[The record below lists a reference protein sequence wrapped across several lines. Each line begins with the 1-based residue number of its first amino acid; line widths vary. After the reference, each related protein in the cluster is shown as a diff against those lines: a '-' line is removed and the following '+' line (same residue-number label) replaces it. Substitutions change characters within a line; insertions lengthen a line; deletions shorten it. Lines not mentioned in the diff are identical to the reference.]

1 MGAVGIEVEQPA
13 RGDEMFGDHDRV
25 LFVEGA
31 QLSEDLFVELAAGDA
46 FGDLGFLDARAA
58 GALLACV
65 FAGIGLARRTAVVVI
80 AAVSSA
86 APAVVI
92 TTVVLVA
99 TATVII
105 ATIALVATSAIV
117 ITTVPLVPAT
127 TIVITTVTVETAP
140 TVIIVAT
147 IALVP
152 TATIVI
158 TTVPLV
164 PATTI
169 VITTVTVE
177 TAPTVIIVAT
187 IALVPASAI
196 VVTTVSLVPTAT
208 IVITAVAL
216 IPTTAVISA
225 IGMAWPAAVPVV
237 RSTVAIVVAIC
248 AATAFCAAVVLA
260 VSRIPLGHD
269 SPYEV
274 FSMFRSIL
282 VHSPPSRP
290 VCGDTSDSA
299 ASSPLTRRLP
309 GHRVS
314 PLLESR
320 RIQSNGQHKSNRF
333 GGSGSPRRL
342 GTRG

>member
-1 MGAVGIEVEQPA
+1 MFVGAVGIEVEQPA

-25 LFVEGA
+25 LFVEGT

-92 TTVVLVA
+92 TTVALVA

-105 ATIALVATSAIV
+105 TTIPLVATATV
-117 ITTVPLVPAT
+117 I
-127 TIVITTVTVETAP
+127 ITTVTVVTAP
-140 TVIIVAT
+140 TVIVIAT

-152 TATIVI
+152 ASAIVI

-237 RSTVAIVVAIC
+237 RSAVAIVVAIC